1 MGKQLVDCISERHH
15 NLLVDELGEDGER
28 CEHLQVSLGLQVPLK
43 SGNHED
49 YEVGTRVDKQGARQI
64 ADSLNKQILRL

>member
-1 MGKQLVDCISERHH
+1 
-15 NLLVDELGEDGER
+15 
-28 CEHLQVSLGLQVPLK
+28 VSLGLQVPLK

-64 ADSLNKQILRL
+64 ADSLNKQILRLW